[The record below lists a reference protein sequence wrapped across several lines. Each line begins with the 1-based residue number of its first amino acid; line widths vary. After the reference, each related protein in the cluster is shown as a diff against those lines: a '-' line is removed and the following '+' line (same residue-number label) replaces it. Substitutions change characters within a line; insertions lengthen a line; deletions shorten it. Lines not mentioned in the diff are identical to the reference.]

1 MLFIRLFDQHKTI
14 VHKPKFMEILIQR
27 TPEKPC
33 LDDVTDVG
41 GWRRAVLT
49 VAIILVMLT
58 LLPIWDELAEEL
70 GIGLVTIF

>member
-1 MLFIRLFDQHKTI
+1 MM
-14 VHKPKFMEILIQR
+14 VHKPNFIEIRVQR
-27 TPEKPC
+27 SPEKPC
-33 LDDVTDVG
+33 LNDVTDVG

-58 LLPIWDELAEEL
+58 LLPVWDELAEEL